1 MKKTIFI
8 VAILFVAVISTACI
22 NNIAVQ
28 ELNNAAENSM
38 ANGNYDDAIK
48 KLEASLDLDCNI
60 YETYY
65 NLGVAYIES
74 NQYTKAINVLEKA
87 IKLNSKYPENYYSL
101 AIAEEAYADEMSGA
115 KTNNDTVN
123 NSNGIV
129 KTNYSNNLSE
139 NDKTLMINNYHSAI
153 ENYNKYLNMCSSDS
167 KKDELVSHIKDIE
180 KVLDKLEE

>member
-28 ELNNAAENSM
+28 ELNNAAEVSM

-48 KLEASLDLDCNI
+48 KLEASLDLDCNM

-74 NQYTKAINVLEKA
+74 NQYTKAIDVLEKS

-101 AIAEEAYADEMSGA
+101 AIAEEALADEMSGA
-115 KTNNDTVN
+115 KSNDDVVN
-123 NSNGIV
+123 SDNGIV
-129 KTNYSNNLSE
+129 KTNYSNSLSE
-139 NDKTLMINNYHSAI
+139 NDKIVMINNYHSAI
-153 ENYNKYLNMCSSDS
+153 DNYNKYVNMCSSDT
-167 KKDELVSHIKDIE
+167 KKIELISHIKDIE
-180 KVLDKLEE
+180 KVLNKLEE